1 MARGTIQN
9 IFTQREV
16 IHKLRVESD
25 NLDNTTR
32 QMADDYCDMVAQIRK
47 RTVSNPNS
55 TTVKYAGNPN
65 KLGLVSK
72 VSSVGTIN
80 TFPELIQ
87 YAEKVIKLIKN
98 TK

>member
-1 MARGTIQN
+1 MARATIQN

-16 IHKLRVESD
+16 IHKLAVESD

-32 QMADDYCDMVAQIRK
+32 QMADDYCAMVAQIRK
-47 RTVSNPNS
+47 KTVSNPNS
-55 TTVKYAGNPN
+55 TTMKYAGNPN

-87 YAEKVIKLIKN
+87 YAEKVIKRIKGA
-98 TK
+98 K